1 MDSKTQFR
9 SPYLSIV
16 GAMLLLVLL
25 SLEQY
30 APSVATQYQSQR
42 SPIIILEDSN
52 ENMTT
57 AASSH
62 ANAITS
68 SIAHETT
75 TATNVPDVTLV
86 EFVSSIE
93 QIRGHLDQALVNRE
107 SGNNTLALAH
117 SLHPI
122 EGEVYSSIEDQLANQ
137 SIILNQTLSAVLR
150 SLPSSVRDA
159 NLQDFEDQIDY
170 ANMLLNGSMQA
181 VVPSLEF
188 KNSPA
193 FNASIV
199 GQLLDLAEDEYEEA
213 VANGIIREIT
223 EYQNAQA
230 FIHRAESIF
239 KSSASRINQSLA
251 HEVEAVNAFFSILNS
266 SVNNRDDPETIDAT
280 IHAIR
285 HMLMEITGLSE
296 RRLID
301 KEEIDTEE
309 DAEEQD
315 SIAGIK
321 TSIFVEPST
330 DDNNKLAKSF

>member
-1 MDSKTQFR
+1 M
-9 SPYLSIV
+9 
-16 GAMLLLVLL
+16 
-25 SLEQY
+25 
-30 APSVATQYQSQR
+30 
-42 SPIIILEDSN
+42 
-52 ENMTT
+52 
-57 AASSH
+57 
-62 ANAITS
+62 
-68 SIAHETT
+68 
-75 TATNVPDVTLV
+75 V

-122 EGEVYSSIEDQLANQ
+122 EEEVYSSIEDQLANQ

-150 SLPSSVRDA
+150 SLPSSVRNA

-170 ANMLLNGSMQA
+170 AKMLLNGSMQT

-199 GQLLDLAEDEYEEA
+199 GQMLDLAEDEYEEA
-213 VANGIIREIT
+213 VANGIIREIA

-239 KSSASRINQSLA
+239 NSSASRINQSLA

-266 SVNNRDDPETIDAT
+266 SVSNRDDPETIDAT

-285 HMLMEITGLSE
+285 HMLMEITGLPE
-296 RRLID
+296 RLLID
-301 KEEIDTEE
+301 KEEIDREE
-309 DAEEQD
+309 DVEEQD
-315 SIAGIK
+315 SIVGIK
-321 TSIFVEPST
+321 TSIFVGP
-330 DDNNKLAKSF
+330 AAIIV